1 MNKEEVKQAIEDNFN
16 FLTSM
21 TVPEYTLYRNWCQIS
36 RSEWSLKDKET
47 INQVKSNIWYP
58 KDEQDY
64 KNLNIK
70 VVWANT
76 PETLL
81 IWRILRYFICTTHWN
96 QNPGRNLRFYLVHEE
111 AGSDP
116 FGFGFTQPVHKYLG
130 VMSLGSDF
138 IAVGGRDKR
147 IGWSKDDKMSGRLR
161 HTAMGSTIIPTQ
173 PLGYNYLGGK
183 LISLMM
189 LSDVVENAWNTQY
202 KDLLAGVTTTSLYG
216 GFSQYNNLCYWKKC
230 DSSEGKI
237 AIEPSDE
244 TYDIIR
250 EYCKEVYP
258 EEYESFVSPKNNGN
272 GCSIPSHPKT
282 KIMQKVF
289 SSLKIKAPNNKA
301 PRGVYWAPL
310 YRNSNEFLRRE
321 SETLTDKLFDNKV
334 DTLSA
339 LWKEK
344 YAKKRIDNLIKDG
357 RVSDEILFYDDIMNM
372 SWDECKDKYI
382 TQVGR

>member
-1 MNKEEVKQAIEDNFN
+1 M
-16 FLTSM
+16 S
-21 TVPEYTLYRNWCQIS
+21 VPEYTLYRNWCQLT
-36 RSEWSLKDKET
+36 RSDLSTKESEL
-47 INQVKSNIWYP
+47 IDQVKSNIWIP
-58 KDEQDY
+58 KDLNDY
-64 KNLNIK
+64 KDLNIK
-70 VVWANT
+70 VIWANT

-81 IWRILRYFICTTHWN
+81 IWRILRNFICTTHWN

-111 AGSDP
+111 EGCDA
-116 FGFGFTQPVHKYLG
+116 FGFGFSQPIHKYLG

-147 IGWSKDDKMSGRLR
+147 IGWSKEDKMSGRLR

-216 GFSQYNNLCYWKKC
+216 GFSQYNNLAYWKKC
-230 DSSEGKI
+230 ESSEGKI
-237 AIEPSDE
+237 ALEPSDE
-244 TYDIIR
+244 VYEMIR
-250 EYCKEVYP
+250 DFCKDEFSL
-258 EEYESFVSPKNNGN
+258 EYESFVSPKNDGD

-282 KIMQKVF
+282 KILQKVF
-289 SSLKIKAPNNKA
+289 TTLKIKVPINKA

-310 YRNSNEFLRRE
+310 YKNTNEFLRRE
-321 SETLTDKLFDNKV
+321 HNQLGEKLFDNRV
-334 DTLSA
+334 ETLSK

-344 YAKKRIDNLIKDG
+344 YASKRINSLIRDN
-357 RVSDEILFYDDIMNM
+357 RVSDDVLFYDDIVKMT
-372 SWDECKDKYI
+372 WEECKKKYLN
-382 TQVGR
+382 QVGR